1 MSVRISVVKENGR
14 VLKGPC
20 LLKGNFHDSVGSLVE
35 GLGFSD
41 RMFSRIIASKSE
53 CYSCPHEIALDTP
66 LSVCHD
72 FNLKFVCCFIENPVT
87 QPESSGT
94 VRNAFSPVW
103 AAEGCE
109 LRGDQRLRNDVLDIL
124 KTYKIG
130 WTPDLVKS
138 TGEYF
143 VAHTLVHHLQS
154 QAIKRPWHSPAKTVC
169 KPPGT

>member
-1 MSVRISVVKENGR
+1 MWPLQNSHVVQLEKSQQLNLAALPSLSHVSMDKR
-14 VLKGPC
+14 CKRKWTRPKGPC

-41 RMFSRIIASKSE
+41 RTFSCIIASKSE

-94 VRNAFSPVW
+94 VRNAFSFLM
-103 AAEGCE
+103 ERSRE
-109 LRGDQRLRNDVLDIL
+109 LPR
-124 KTYKIG
+124 
-130 WTPDLVKS
+130 
-138 TGEYF
+138 
-143 VAHTLVHHLQS
+143 
-154 QAIKRPWHSPAKTVC
+154 
-169 KPPGT
+169 